1 MIKMRI
7 TGSWVAIPTP
17 FREDGKID
25 LEKFKPIIDFQNH
38 YGTDGLLVLG
48 SAGESSMLSK
58 EEKKQVIKFVVEYS
72 RDTIPVFVG
81 TTCSNTQDTIEMT
94 KYAQTIGADGALMVM
109 PSYIKPPQDDL
120 YNFLKTVADQVDIP
134 IAVYNNP
141 TRVGVNIKPETAL
154 KMINIKNI
162 VALKEAMPDV
172 SQLIKVQIGMERKVD
187 ILTCDAPPYSIIL
200 PNLAIGGSGTT
211 SITGN
216 LIPEEFAQLS
226 RPWQKYEDMIN
237 SRELIFKYFPLMEIC
252 YLVTNPVVIKAGLN
266 ILGLPGGNPRLPLR
280 PLGGGKLIQLKEVM
294 DKLGVIKK
302 YKV

>member
-1 MIKMRI
+1 MRI

-17 FREDGKID
+17 FREDGQID
-25 LEKFKPIIDFQNH
+25 FEKFKPIIDFQHH

-58 EEKKQVIKFVVEYS
+58 EEKQQVIKFVVEYT
-72 RDTIPVFVG
+72 RNKIPVFVG

-94 KYAQTIGADGALMVM
+94 KYAQLVGADGALMVM
-109 PSYIKPPQDDL
+109 PSYIKPPQNDL
-120 YNFLKTVADQVDIP
+120 YNFIKTVADQVDIP

-154 KMINIKNI
+154 KMLSIKNI

-172 SQLIKVQIGMERKVD
+172 SQLIKVQIGMERKIDV
-187 ILTCDAPPYSIIL
+187 LTCDAPPYSIIL

-211 SITGN
+211 NITGN
-216 LIPEEFAQLS
+216 LIPEEFTQLS
-226 RPWQKYEDMIN
+226 RPWKKYEDMIN
-237 SRELIFKYFPLMEIC
+237 SRDLVFKYFPLMEIC
-252 YLVTNPVVIKAGLN
+252 YSVTNPVVIKAGLN
-266 ILGLPGGNPRLPLR
+266 ILGLPGGKTRLPLR
-280 PLGGGKLIQLKEVM
+280 SLGGDKLKQLKEIM
-294 DKLGVIKK
+294 DKLGVIRK

>member
-58 EEKKQVIKFVVEYS
+58 EEKQQVIKFVVEYS
-72 RDTIPVFVG
+72 RDKIPVFVG

-94 KYAQTIGADGALMVM
+94 KYAQMIGADGALMVM

-162 VALKEAMPDV
+162 VAFKEAMPDV

-252 YLVTNPVVIKAGLN
+252 YSVTNPVVIKAGLN

-280 PLGGGKLIQLKEVM
+280 PLGGDKLIQLKEVM

>member
-1 MIKMRI
+1 MRI

-17 FREDGKID
+17 FREDGQID
-25 LEKFKPIIDFQNH
+25 LEKFKPIINFQHH

-58 EEKKQVIKFVVEYS
+58 EEKKQVIKYVVEYT
-72 RDTIPVFVG
+72 RGKIPILVG
-81 TTCSNTQDTIEMT
+81 TTGSNTQDTIEMT
-94 KYAQTIGADGALMVM
+94 KYAQLVGADGGLLVM
-109 PSYIKPPQDDL
+109 PAYIKPPQEDL
-120 YNFLKTVADQVDIP
+120 YNFIKTVANQVDIP

-141 TRVGVNIKPETAL
+141 TRVGVNIKPETAI
-154 KMINIKNI
+154 KISSIKNI

-172 SQLIKVQIGMERKVD
+172 SQLIKVQIGMDRKIDV
-187 ILTCDAPPYSIIL
+187 LTCDAPAYSIIL

-211 SITGN
+211 NITGN

-237 SRELIFKYFPLMEIC
+237 SRELVFKFFPLMEIC
-252 YLVTNPVVIKAGLN
+252 YSVTNPVLIKAGMN

-280 PLGGGKLIQLKEVM
+280 PLGAEKMKQLEEIM
-294 DKLGVIKK
+294 EELGVIKK
-302 YKV
+302 YRI